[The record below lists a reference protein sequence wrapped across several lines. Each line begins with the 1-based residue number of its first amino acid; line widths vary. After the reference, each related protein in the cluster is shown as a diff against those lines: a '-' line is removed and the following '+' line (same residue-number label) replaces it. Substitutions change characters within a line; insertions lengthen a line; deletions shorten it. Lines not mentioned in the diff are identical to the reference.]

1 MSSSE
6 ANLWD
11 VGGWFGTLA
20 GNEPPQLTLSRMMG
34 ETLGPSEAP
43 LTHLDQTASIYLSSG
58 TPGRDL
64 AVAPGLCVAIF
75 GFPWWSDPDLCGIAA
90 RLGHAR
96 AAVAAYHR
104 FGRKLFDHLH
114 GPFGLVVLDGLRAE
128 ALLAIDRVGIQPLA
142 YALKPGGGVVFGTS
156 AAVVARHRAV
166 GAQISPQGLFNY
178 LFFSYRVPAP
188 DSIFAN
194 VDKLLPG
201 QAILVRSDRVEPWF
215 YWQMPFAR
223 DRAVDRRE
231 LAAALFGSLRTGVK
245 RAVDGADW
253 DRLGTFLS
261 GGLDSSTITGLV
273 AELSPSAVKAF
284 TIGFDS
290 PGYDEREYA
299 KIAARHFRVD
309 HRIYEVTP
317 ADVLNAIPRI
327 AAAYDEPFAN
337 ASAVPVY
344 YCAHFAKSQGIDRLI
359 AGDGGDELFAGNAG
373 HLRMKIFELYDIL
386 PLAARRALIEP
397 VVACLPRGEWNLL
410 GHKARR
416 YIEQAKIPM
425 PERVFGNSRELIAR
439 ASAIL
444 HPDWLE
450 SIDVE
455 RPIEIL
461 REVYR
466 RPVEAAFEQRFH
478 QMELQVILAD
488 NDLRKVNRMCALAG
502 VEVRYPMLDE
512 AVCEFSASIPPKL
525 LLEGLRLRAFFKKTM
540 MDFLPA
546 ATLKKRK
553 HGFGLPLGPWLE
565 PGSAILDFALDCL
578 GSLRQR
584 EIFASSYI
592 EGVIERHLANPEELN
607 ADPIWEM
614 MLLELWLSSHGIS
627 TARTSQLVQV
637 S

>member
-1 MSSSE
+1 MTSSE

-11 VGGWFGTLA
+11 VGGWFGA
-20 GNEPPQLTLSRMMG
+20 LTNDDPRQHALSCMIG
-34 ETLGPSEAP
+34 ETPGPADSP
-43 LTHLDQTASIYLSSG
+43 LTHLDRSGSIFLSSG

-64 AVAPGLCVAIF
+64 AVERGVCAAIF
-75 GFPWWSDPDLCGIAA
+75 GVPWWSDPDLASVAQRI
-90 RLGHAR
+90 GHAG
-96 AAVAAYHR
+96 AAVAAYRR
-104 FGRKLFDHLH
+104 FGRNLLDHLH
-114 GPFGLVVLDGLRAE
+114 GPFGLVVLDNVRME

-142 YALKPGGGVVFGTS
+142 YALKAGGGVVFSTS
-156 AAVVARHRAV
+156 AAAVARHPAV
-166 GAQISPQGLFNY
+166 GAHISPQGLFNY

-194 VDKLLPG
+194 VEKLLPG
-201 QAILVRSDRVEPWF
+201 QAISVRPDRVERWF
-215 YWQMPFAR
+215 YWQMPFSR

-231 LAAALFGSLRTGVK
+231 LGAALFESLRTGVK
-245 RAVDGADW
+245 RAAGDPNW
-253 DRLGTFLS
+253 ERLGTFLS
-261 GGLDSSTITGLV
+261 GGLDSSTVTGLV
-273 AELSPSAVKAF
+273 AEISPSAVKAF

-317 ADVLNAIPRI
+317 ADVLDAIPRI

-386 PLAARRALIEP
+386 PARVRRGLIEP

-416 YIEQAKIPM
+416 YIEQANVPM

-439 ASAIL
+439 ASGIL

-455 RPIEIL
+455 RPIDIL

-466 RPVEAAFEQRFH
+466 RPAEAAFEQRFH
-478 QMELQVILAD
+478 QMELQVVLAD

-525 LLEGLRLRAFFKKTM
+525 LLEGLRLRAFFKKAM
-540 MDFLPA
+540 VGFLPP

-584 EIFASSYI
+584 TIFTPSYI
-592 EGVIERHLANPEELN
+592 EAVIERHRANPEELN

-614 MLLELWLSSHGIS
+614 MMLELWLSSHGVS
-627 TARTSQLVQV
+627 TARTNRLAQV

>member
-1 MSSSE
+1 MPPE

-11 VGGWFGTLA
+11 VGGWRGALGDGT
-20 GNEPPQLTLSRMMG
+20 PPHALSQMMG
-34 ETLGPSEAP
+34 EKIAP
-43 LTHLDQTASIYLSSG
+43 PNTLTHLDQSAAIYMSSH

-64 AVAPGLCVAIF
+64 AVEPGLCVAIF
-75 GFPWWSDPDLCGIAA
+75 GSPWWSNPDLCEIAT
-90 RLGHAR
+90 RTGHAR
-96 AAVAAYHR
+96 AAAAAYQR

-114 GPFGLVVLDGLRAE
+114 GPFGLIVLDDARGE
-128 ALLAIDRVGIQPLA
+128 TLLAIDRIGVQQFA
-142 YALKPGGGVVFGTS
+142 YALPPRGGVVFGTNS
-156 AAVVARHRAV
+156 TAVARHPAV
-166 GAQISPQGLFNY
+166 GAPISQQGLFNY

-194 VDKLLPG
+194 VSKLLPA
-201 QAILVRSDRVEPWF
+201 QALLVKGERVERWF
-215 YWQMPFAR
+215 YWQMPFAQDR
-223 DRAVDRRE
+223 DIGRQDLSE
-231 LAAALFGSLRTGVK
+231 ALFDALRTGVR
-245 RAVDGADW
+245 RAVDHADW

-261 GGLDSSTITGLV
+261 GGLDSSAITGLA

-317 ADVLNAIPRI
+317 ADVLDALPHI

-359 AGDGGDELFAGNAG
+359 AGDGGDELFAGNSA
-373 HLRMKIFELYDIL
+373 HLKMKIFDLYDIF
-386 PLAARRALIEP
+386 PASVRVGLIEP
-397 VVACLPRGEWNLL
+397 VVNCLPRGKWNLL

-416 YIEQAKIPM
+416 YIEQATIPM
-425 PERVFGNSRELIAR
+425 PERMFANSRELIAH

-444 HPDWLE
+444 NPDWFE
-450 SIDVE
+450 NVDVG
-455 RPIEIL
+455 RPLEIL
-461 REVYR
+461 REVYW
-466 RPVEAAFEQRFH
+466 RPAEAAFEQRFH

-525 LLEGLRLRAFFKKTM
+525 LLKGMKLRAFFKRAMTG
-540 MDFLPA
+540 FLPTQ
-546 ATLKKRK
+546 TLKKPK

-565 PGSAILDFALDCL
+565 PGSLVFKFALDCL
-578 GSLRQR
+578 ASLRQR
-584 EIFASSYI
+584 QIFSSSYI
-592 EGVIERHLANPEELN
+592 ETVIERHRSNPEELN

-614 MLLELWLSSHGIS
+614 MMLELWLSSHGVS
-627 TARTSQLVQV
+627 TARMSQ
-637 S
+637 SAPSR

>member
-1 MSSSE
+1 MTSPE

-11 VGGWFGTLA
+11 VGGWFGVPA

-34 ETLGPSEAP
+34 ETLGAADAP
-43 LTHLDQTASIYLSSG
+43 LTHLDQHASIFLSRG
-58 TPGRDL
+58 TPGRAL
-64 AVAPGLCVAIF
+64 AVEPGLCVAIF
-75 GFPWWSDPDLCGIAA
+75 GYPWWSDPDLCGIGT
-90 RLGHAR
+90 RMGHAS
-96 AAVAAYHR
+96 AAAAAYRR

-114 GPFGLVVLDGLRAE
+114 GPFGLVVLDHVRAE

-142 YALKPGGGVVFGTS
+142 YALNPAGGVVFGTS
-156 AAVVARHRAV
+156 AAAVARYPAV
-166 GAQISPQGLFNY
+166 GVQISPQGLFNY

-194 VDKLLPG
+194 VSKLLPA
-201 QAILVRSDRVEPWF
+201 QVISVRPDRVERWF
-215 YWQMPFAR
+215 YWQMPFER
-223 DRAVDRRE
+223 DRAIDRRELKAALFDSLRMGVSRAVDR
-231 LAAALFGSLRTGVK
+231 
-245 RAVDGADW
+245 ADW

-273 AELSPSAVKAF
+273 AELCPSAVKAF
-284 TIGFDS
+284 TIGFNS

-299 KIAARHFRVD
+299 KIAARHFHVD

-317 ADVLNAIPRI
+317 ADVLDAIPRI

-344 YCAHFAKSQGIDRLI
+344 YCAHFAKSQGVDRLI
-359 AGDGGDELFAGNAG
+359 AGDGGDELFAGNAA
-373 HLRMKIFELYDIL
+373 HLRMKIFELYGIL
-386 PLAARRALIEP
+386 PEPVRSGLIEP
-397 VVACLPRGEWNLL
+397 VVASLPRAQWNLL

-416 YIEQAKIPM
+416 YVEQANVPM

-439 ASAIL
+439 ASGIL
-444 HPDWLE
+444 HSEWLE
-450 SIDVE
+450 SVDVE
-455 RPIEIL
+455 RPLEIL
-461 REVYR
+461 SEVYR
-466 RPVEAAFEQRFH
+466 RPAGAAFEQRFH
-478 QMELQVILAD
+478 QMELQVVLAD

-525 LLEGLRLRAFFKKTM
+525 LLEGLRLRAFFKKAM
-540 MDFLPA
+540 VGFLPA
-546 ATLKKRK
+546 DTLKKRK

-565 PGSAILDFALDCL
+565 PGSAMLEFALDCL

-584 EIFASSYI
+584 KIFTASYI
-592 EGVIERHLANPEELN
+592 ETVIRRHRSDPEELN

-614 MLLELWLSSHGIS
+614 MMLELWLSSHRIS
-627 TARTSQLVQV
+627 TARANQLVQV